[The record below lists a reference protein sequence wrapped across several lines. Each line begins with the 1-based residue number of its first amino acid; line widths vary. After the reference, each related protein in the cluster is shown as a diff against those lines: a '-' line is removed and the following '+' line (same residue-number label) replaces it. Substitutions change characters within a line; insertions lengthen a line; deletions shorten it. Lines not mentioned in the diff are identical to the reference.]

1 MSEFDTAR
9 QNMVDGQLRPTKV
22 TDSRL
27 LDVMSTLPR
36 EMFVDK
42 SRQGI
47 AYIDEDIE
55 VSEGRHLMEPVVLA
69 RLVQSLELTEAD
81 SVLVIGS
88 ATGYDAALIG
98 RLAGPV
104 MAVESSS
111 ALAEQSSMVINH
123 LGIDNV
129 AVVEGPLARGFAEQ
143 APYDVIFICG
153 AIDEVPDDI
162 VRQLAPNGR
171 MVAVIGGQE
180 DGTLGRANLMT
191 RSGDGLSLRPLFDA
205 GTPALPGFAKEA
217 AFVF

>member
-36 EMFVDK
+36 EMFLDK

-55 VSEGRHLMEPVVLA
+55 VAEGRYLMEPVVLA
-69 RLVQSLELTEAD
+69 RLVQSLELTPAD

-88 ATGYDAALIG
+88 ASGYDAALIG

-104 MAVESSS
+104 VAVESSG
-111 ALAEQSSMVINH
+111 ALAEQASMVINH
-123 LGIDNV
+123 LRIDNV
-129 AVVEGPLARGFAEQ
+129 AVV
-143 APYDVIFICG
+143 
-153 AIDEVPDDI
+153 
-162 VRQLAPNGR
+162 
-171 MVAVIGGQE
+171 
-180 DGTLGRANLMT
+180 
-191 RSGDGLSLRPLFDA
+191 
-205 GTPALPGFAKEA
+205 
-217 AFVF
+217 